1 MRQPRS
7 DAATACDAADTGT
20 VLELD
25 MAGTYLMSDVCL
37 DGVRIVAVSGSP
49 SDTSNT
55 ARLAEYVVSTLRERG
70 ATATHM
76 RVTELDATALLRAN
90 ISETSIAS
98 AISAVEGAHG
108 VIIATPV
115 FKAAYSGLLKVFLDL
130 LPQYALAGKAV
141 LPLAT
146 GGSPAHVLAID
157 YGLRPVLSSMGARHI
172 VQGFYAI
179 GSQIEMKG
187 ERFVLPPD
195 QDAMLCEAVFHFAY
209 ACSGVRLPMSLGH
222 PRPLRTSNESVAE
235 GRLL

>member
-1 MRQPRS
+1 
-7 DAATACDAADTGT
+7 
-20 VLELD
+20 
-25 MAGTYLMSDVCL
+25 MSDVCL

-49 SDTSNT
+49 SFASNT
-55 ARLAEYVVSTLRERG
+55 ARLAEYVVRMLRDRG
-70 ATATHM
+70 ATATHF
-76 RVTELDATALLRAN
+76 RVADLDTTALVMAN
-90 ISETSIAS
+90 TAETSIAS

-108 VIIATPV
+108 VIVATPV

-146 GGSPAHVLAID
+146 GGSPAHGLAID

-179 GSQIEMKG
+179 GSQIQMKA
-187 ERFVLPPD
+187 EQFVLPPD

-209 ACSGVRLPMSLGH
+209 ACSGVRLPVSLGH
-222 PRPLRTSNESVAE
+222 PRPLRAANESAAQ
-235 GRLL
+235 GRAI